1 MSDLIP
7 AIPMLTPQEY
17 SRFQQLQKRYY
28 LSYPP
33 LSTQEYS
40 EFYAYTQ
47 QIQRSIH
54 AGIDTQKY
62 PKPFQP
68 SNLNVETRRKQPLR
82 DCNKPYPL
90 YYLLKDEKN
99 SYQLATSVH
108 NESKQP
114 ETINMQFTLTNFNDF
129 RKKRYPW

>member
-40 EFYAYTQ
+40 ELYAYTQ

-62 PKPFQP
+62 PKQ
-68 SNLNVETRRKQPLR
+68 K
-82 DCNKPYPL
+82 NKIHLQVYEVGLGIFP
-90 YYLLKDEKN
+90 
-99 SYQLATSVH
+99 H
-108 NESKQP
+108 H
-114 ETINMQFTLTNFNDF
+114 F
-129 RKKRYPW
+129 